1 MYNLVYQ
8 LQCSSMRFHSYNF
21 TLNEVPNNNNIMCVA
36 NVVLNEMPNNDD
48 ITRVGNVVLNEAPNS
63 NDAMHNCA

>member
-1 MYNLVYQ
+1 
-8 LQCSSMRFHSYNF
+8 
-21 TLNEVPNNNNIMCVA
+21 MCVA

-48 ITRVGNVVLNEAPNS
+48 ITRVGNVVLNKAPNS